1 MIMTVIIHTDDGVME
16 FSGPLRAGSF
26 SRGYYNIPGPDDFH
40 GHLRYE
46 RCSEIGF
53 IERPFFGRPQA
64 SILFFNVDG
73 GVMFKV
79 FVARNEKRELL
90 ADQLAAFR
98 ALADK
103 FAPK

>member
-1 MIMTVIIHTDDGVME
+1 MSNRREPIAA
-16 FSGPLRAGSF
+16 R
-26 SRGYYNIPGPDDFH
+26 SRN
-40 GHLRYE
+40 
-46 RCSEIGF
+46 RCQTTTNGKNEY
-53 IERPFFGRPQA
+53 FGRPQA

-79 FVARNEKRELL
+79 FVARDEKRELL